1 MRLIRRRTFTLLLL
15 SGLAGVSAAQD
26 GEESGFAKVPAGRL
40 EGDLRVVHDEP
51 TVACRVGP
59 IDVRC
64 RSTTYGFLLEH
75 LSLAARALE
84 LLGLEKTGRYAIA
97 PAGGEAG
104 SFTVDDGAGAT
115 ATCDRLWQ
123 PDGALLVSARGK
135 LDVPVLPT
143 VHGTGLILVRW
154 APRRDDPTLL
164 AARCEVRFRLDSKLL
179 HAATAPFRKALGR
192 VLEEKLALLIAS
204 AAALAE
210 RVDRDPWSVHAALV
224 KDGKAAPADLEA
236 YRARLLLH

>member
-1 MRLIRRRTFTLLLL
+1 MRSPPVARALVLALLAGAAAWAQGDE
-15 SGLAGVSAAQD
+15 SGL
-26 GEESGFAKVPAGRL
+26 AKVPA
-40 EGDLRVVHDEP
+40 EVITGDLRVVRDEP
-51 TVACRVGP
+51 TVACAVGP

-64 RSTTYGFLLEH
+64 RPATYGLLLER
-75 LSLAARALE
+75 LPLCARALE
-84 LLGLEKTGRYAIA
+84 VLGLEETGRYAITSLEKGA
-97 PAGGEAG
+97 
-104 SFTVDDGAGAT
+104 FTVDDGAGAT
-115 ATCDRLWQ
+115 ATCARLWQ

-154 APRRDDPTLL
+154 APKADAPGLL

-179 HAATAPFRKALGR
+179 HAATAPFRRTLSK

-210 RVDRDPWSVHAALV
+210 RVDQDPFAVHAALV
-224 KDGKAAPADLEA
+224 KDGQVARADLDA
-236 YRARLLLH
+236 YRDRLLLH